1 MKVTAHYMAAYLLAL
16 FYCSKKGQ
24 NKQGDVVKFAMERY
38 ISGFSKDSLNLVNDG
53 KMTAAEKQLRFA
65 CSNADKEGYTVS
77 LGGGC
82 HALTQ
87 EGMAQLSFASQG
99 IGDYA
104 GLQNSEILYVYNW
117 VNDYNSAMKNNKKS
131 GKRVNSSSKSKTVTT
146 SDVYMAIYLLAL
158 RMKGGFFCN
167 SVQLQDAISFAMTN
181 FVSSFMSRD
190 AHTLVNNGKMTSA
203 EKNLAFAASNADK
216 EGYTESTARG
226 YHALTMAGSNFLNA
240 VKNNQNAYNT
250 SNNVVLN
257 QSFFDM
263 LNSDISTTYDLDW

>member
-1 MKVTAHYMAAYLLAL
+1 
-16 FYCSKKGQ
+16 
-24 NKQGDVVKFAMERY
+24 
-38 ISGFSKDSLNLVNDG
+38 
-53 KMTAAEKQLRFA
+53 
-65 CSNADKEGYTVS
+65 
-77 LGGGC
+77 
-82 HALTQ
+82 
-87 EGMAQLSFASQG
+87 
-99 IGDYA
+99 
-104 GLQNSEILYVYNW
+104 
-117 VNDYNSAMKNNKKS
+117 
-131 GKRVNSSSKSKTVTT
+131 
-146 SDVYMAIYLLAL
+146 
-158 RMKGGFFCN
+158 
-167 SVQLQDAISFAMTN
+167 MTN
-181 FVSSFMSRD
+181 FISNFMSRD

>member
-1 MKVTAHYMAAYLLAL
+1 MAAYLLAL
-16 FYCSKKGQ
+16 FYCSKNGK
-24 NKQGDVVKFAMERY
+24 NKQGDVVKFALFHY
-38 ISGFSKDSLNLVNDG
+38 INGFSKDAFNLVNDG
-53 KMTAAEKQLRFA
+53 KMSAAEKQLRFA

-87 EGMAQLSFASQG
+87 VGMAQLNFASQE

-104 GLQNSEILYVYNW
+104 ELKNSEILNVYNW
-117 VNDYNSAMKNNKKS
+117 VNDYDSAMQNNKKS
-131 GKRVNSSSKSKTVTT
+131 GKRVSSSSKSKAVTT

-158 RMKGGFFCN
+158 RMKGGFFCD

-181 FVSSFMSRD
+181 FISSSMSRD

-216 EGYTESTARG
+216 KGYTESTARG
-226 YHALTMAGSNFLNA
+226 YHKLTNVGSRYLWDI
-240 VKNNQNAYNT
+240 VSKNQIAYKA
-250 SNNVVLN
+250 SDNVVLD
-257 QSFFDM
+257 QSFFDT
-263 LNSDISTTYDLDW
+263 LNSNIFTMCDYEF